1 METNLERLQKYL
13 ETAQV
18 PTFNNSNVDSNY
30 LQLPKDLTI
39 LPTSEIGKYLNAL
52 VQQKMYIRTL
62 ASQAR
67 AIYREAKSNFDKE
80 KCRVFAQ
87 APPKMS
93 VTEKELRVFQD
104 EQAEQS
110 RSFMEYALEKYDYL
124 KDIMESYDDGQ
135 FLVSRELTR
144 RMKDTEDL
152 GRNGR
157 FNA

>member
-1 METNLERLQKYL
+1 METNLEKLEKYL
-13 ETAQV
+13 ETSQI
-18 PTFNNSNVDSNY
+18 PTFNNSNVDFEY

-39 LPTSEIGKYLNAL
+39 LPTVEISKYLNAL
-52 VQQKMYIRTL
+52 TQQKMYIRTL

-67 AIYREAKSNFDKE
+67 AVYREAKSNFDKE
-80 KCRVFAQ
+80 KCRVFVQ
-87 APPKMS
+87 APAKMS

-104 EQAEQS
+104 AQAEHA
-110 RSFMEYALEKYDYL
+110 RTLTEYALEKYDYL
-124 KDIMESYDDGQ
+124 KDIMESYNDGL

-152 GRNGR
+152 SRNGR